1 MKDLRFGQSP
11 DRLVC
16 PSLLLFALRMA
27 EGFIRFS
34 SGVRSKLAVG
44 WNFGL
49 STHWSQTGKAPSFCR
64 TIFCCRSILLL
75 FFNWRC
81 LFIFVVGGVAWL
93 TPFSFLDKLSGRYFF
108 ILIFIL
114 GVLVGEDI
122 SLCDLRG
129 GGTLSAPVLDPANLL
144 YVRFLYLASI
154 VLDFVCTVPV

>member
-34 SGVRSKLAVG
+34 SGVRSKLTVG

-64 TIFCCRSILLL
+64 TILCCRSILLL
-75 FFNWRC
+75 FS
-81 LFIFVVGGVAWL
+81 IGVAS
-93 TPFSFLDKLSGRYFF
+93 SFLLWVVLHGSLPLAFSTSSVEDINFF

-114 GVLVGEDI
+114 GVLVGKDI
-122 SLCDLRG
+122 SLCDFRG
-129 GGTLSAPVLDPANLL
+129 GGRGG
-144 YVRFLYLASI
+144 YF
-154 VLDFVCTVPV
+154 